1 MFCPKLYIAEYIA
14 LLHSIYCFTLKP
26 KSLSFLLVLIRFHSF
41 SFVVP
46 LVVIC
51 CHLFSLA
58 VTRCTTCY
66 HSLSFVTSLVVTG
79 YTTRCHS
86 LSMVVPLFVTRLPLV
101 CLFIN
106 NQVSDYKIV
115 AQQPWNF
122 IRTGITCKKW
132 NHGTIIRTG
141 ITCKKIPYYMRN
153 SACRWFIA
161 EKTKIF

>member
-26 KSLSFLLVLIRFHSF
+26 KSLSFLLVLIGFHSF

-58 VTRCTTCY
+58 VTRCTPCY

-132 NHGTIIRTG
+132 SHGTIIRTG
-141 ITCKKIPYYMRN
+141 IKCKKIPMRD